1 MRFFLLALGL
11 VACGGGDPSTASNA
25 TGSPSAAPATPST
38 PAPKPSP
45 APAAETVGPDGPAGI
60 PVPSIA
66 EIPADAGAIAEGE
79 KVFAAKGCGGCHQF
93 GSKLVGPDLNGLYTR
108 RTVPWVGRM
117 IIAPDL
123 MVKQDPQ
130 AKKLLAELMV
140 PMPDQ
145 NVTDEE
151 LPKLLAFIKSK
162 GG

>member
-1 MRFFLLALGL
+1 MRIFLLTLGL
-11 VACGGGDPSTASNA
+11 VACGGGDQSTASNA
-25 TGSPSAAPATPST
+25 AGSPAAPATPST
-38 PAPKPSP
+38 PAPRPTP
-45 APAAETVGPDGPAGI
+45 APAAETVGPDGPSSI

-66 EIPADAGAIAEGE
+66 EIPSDAGAIAEGE

-93 GSKLVGPDLNGLYTR
+93 GSKLVGPDLNGLFAR
-108 RTVPWVGRM
+108 RTVPWVGR
-117 IIAPDL
+117 IILAPDL

-145 NVTDEE
+145 NVSDEE
-151 LPKLLAFIKSK
+151 LPKLLAYIKSK